1 MSASRQF
8 CGDPLLEP
16 APASLHEADEP
27 SGRRPRLVALDRRE
41 STILVVGGA
50 GYIGSVLSAILVD
63 DGYNVI
69 VLDPLLYG
77 GRSVASLVGRPGF
90 ELRVADT
97 REEPIVEQLLS
108 RVGAVIHCGEI
119 VGDPACDLDPAV
131 TISVNYTASV
141 RLAELAARAGVVRF
155 IYPSSCSVYGASD
168 RIVDEGGPLNPV
180 SLYGRVKRATEE
192 AILGLGDGGFH
203 PTVFRLATVYGLSPR
218 PRFDLVVNTLAGRA
232 SVDHRIV
239 VQGGGQWRPFVHV
252 SDVAHILA
260 RSLRAPLELVS
271 GETFNLG
278 SNAQNH
284 TIAEIAEI
292 VRERIPDVE
301 VDVTD
306 GQDRRNYRVAFDK
319 LASAF
324 GFQPS
329 RTIGDGIAEIV
340 SAVEK
345 HEIRDIKDPRHS
357 NVRALVET
365 VARRRLWREDLGDS
379 DPASPFRP
387 RDSAAPQWTA
397 PATRTLLLEDAVP

>member
-1 MSASRQF
+1 M
-8 CGDPLLEP
+8 LEP
-16 APASLHEADEP
+16 ESASLHVDDEL
-27 SGRRPRLVALDRRE
+27 SRHRPRPVALDRRE

-50 GYIGSVLSAILVD
+50 GYIGSILSANLLD
-63 DGYNVI
+63 DGYHVI

-77 GRSVASLVGRPGF
+77 GRSVASLVGRPRF
-90 ELRVADT
+90 ELHVADT
-97 REEPIVEQLLS
+97 RDEAVVKRLLS

-141 RLAELAARAGVVRF
+141 RLAELAAQAGVARF

-168 RIVDEGGPLNPV
+168 RIVNEDGPLNPV
-180 SLYGRVKRATEE
+180 SLYGRVKRAAEE
-192 AILGLGDGGFH
+192 AILGLGDVEFH
-203 PTVFRLATVYGLSPR
+203 PTVFRLATVYGISPR

-232 SVDHRIV
+232 SVDRRIV

-252 SDVAHILA
+252 SDVAQILA

-271 GETFNLG
+271 GEVFNLG

-284 TIAEIAEI
+284 TIGEIAEI
-292 VRERIPDVE
+292 VRERIPDVQ
-301 VDVTD
+301 VDTTD

-319 LASAF
+319 LAIAF
-324 GFQPS
+324 DFEPS
-329 RTIGDGIAEIV
+329 RTIGDGIAEIL
-340 SAVEK
+340 SAVSK
-345 HEIRDIKDPRHS
+345 REIRDIKDPRHS

-379 DPASPFRP
+379 RPTNPFRP
-387 RDSAAPQWTA
+387 RDVEALEWTA
-397 PATRTLLLEDAVP
+397 PATRAVLLEDAVS